1 MQIKPVP
8 GVLIYRFLGP
18 VCFVNSRVFRARLE
32 MMVGLYGQMT
42 ATPKDGC
49 LQQLYQSVSRDYFI
63 HNVWYMFLIT
73 VPGLLILVSN
83 LEQLVCTWYSI
94 RKYSDLKVITK
105 YICIPSTHT
114 HAHTHTRAHA
124 HTHTHNTHTHAHHTH
139 THTHR
144 CVGVVVTIL

>member
-32 MMVGLYGQMT
+32 MMAGLYGQMA

-49 LQQLYQSVSRDYFI
+49 LQQLYQSVSRDEYFTLF
-63 HNVWYMFLIT
+63 HKVWYMFLIT
-73 VPGLLILVSN
+73 VPGLLSN

-94 RKYSDLKVITK
+94 RKYSDL
-105 YICIPSTHT
+105 
-114 HAHTHTRAHA
+114 R
-124 HTHTHNTHTHAHHTH
+124 
-139 THTHR
+139 
-144 CVGVVVTIL
+144 